1 MKLKMTKRA
10 AATAATEHASPDHAG
25 ERDSAIPHYGS
36 WGKLA
41 SARTL
46 SEVGRLKEELRA
58 GVREGRLA
66 VRIPTGRIDDDVG
79 SDRTEGWT
87 EDPEFQTLLADIE
100 RRGQVQPV
108 QVECRALDWLPLG
121 LANDEGAEAAEERPD
136 DPDGVGAMRFAL
148 VSGRRRLEA
157 CRRLGQPVLATI
169 TFSDAPS
176 SGGQLVD
183 RFLENRM
190 RADLTPFERLRSIGE
205 LAVAGVAATDAAL
218 SGLIG
223 VDRGTISRGRRV
235 FENAALL
242 ERMLNVRTATRDDV
256 LDAVAQ
262 LDGGQRRAGVSKAA
276 PRRTRGTK
284 TATLTR
290 KVGAA
295 TVVARRGSRGVSI
308 SLAGGKF
315 DDSTVER
322 ALDALVEIL
331 AARGVAGGNDDNTK
345 G

>member
-1 MKLKMTKRA
+1 MKLKMTKRSP
-10 AATAATEHASPDHAG
+10 ATGSTERASPDG
-25 ERDSAIPHYGS
+25 EPAAQPDIPHYGS

-66 VRIPTGRIDDDVG
+66 VRIPAAQIDDDVG
-79 SDRTEGWT
+79 SDRVEGWA
-87 EDPEFQTLLADIE
+87 EDPEFETLLADIA
-100 RRGQVQPV
+100 RRGQLQPV
-108 QVECRALDWLPLG
+108 QVECRATDWLPLG
-121 LANDEGAEAAEERPD
+121 LARDDDAEAGEAAAE
-136 DPDGVGAMRFAL
+136 DPDGVGAMRFTL
-148 VSGRRRLEA
+148 VAGRRRLEA
-157 CRRLGQPVLATI
+157 CRRLGRPVLATI
-169 TFSDAPS
+169 AFREAPS

-205 LAVAGVAATDAAL
+205 LAVAGVAATDAEL

-235 FENAALL
+235 FENAQRL
-242 ERMLNVRTATRDDV
+242 EGMLNVRTATRDEV

-262 LDGGQRRAGVSKAA
+262 LDGGQRRAGAGKRAPGRAPAA
-276 PRRTRGTK
+276 S
-284 TATLTR
+284 ATLTR
-290 KVGAA
+290 KIGSA

-315 DDSTVER
+315 DDAMVER
-322 ALDALVEIL
+322 VLDALAEVL
-331 AARGVAGGNDDNTK
+331 AARDVAGGNGDISK